1 MFCPYCKKEIEDDSL
16 FCSFCGETIE
26 QKKLCVNCS
35 EELYPQIATPDA
47 EKKIID
53 NKLENDKAAKKISCG
68 KFSTSLLTI
77 ISASLAIITIIIIII
92 IFAVKTNVSTPA
104 PARIEYEAETGSNNS
119 FAADGEQSPDTSSI
133 TENDTRDEPLYVV
146 KTADGQ
152 ETENYDL
159 AFTFEEYLAALNR
172 VCAEVFQGQM
182 PPFTYYRNK
191 EAFLFANYA
200 FADYQSVFPVQ
211 NREEFLKDV
220 FGVKPHG
227 IWGSDPENG
236 NSKLYHSISNNPV
249 KYTKTLNEFYPMIDE
264 LLDTSKTKIIVGRL
278 LSPTTQL
285 VASSQIE
292 NEVLANINIYVFV
305 DACTGFVKAISCYT
319 HDNDAGFTE
328 SGLDQFIKNGTTCID
343 IMQLDAVLELIN
355 RKLENQ
361 NLSAESAEKE
371 RHIFEQT
378 IIHGCNYYCAFNF
391 VEEYFEFEEYNENVP
406 FAELTVSST
415 IWFDANNQLAN
426 SSRSAP
432 AEASTEAPA
441 PSADKNLSVSLTQ
454 EQQTEWMLQIKALAY
469 AAYDNMQGT
478 GKATPEMLLANPD
491 DLRMYIY
498 ASTDY
503 LFYDAWRKY
512 DWEEEKRLTALED
525 AFGAGCIA
533 DDYEAYIP
541 ESAIKDK
548 LRNMFG
554 SAAVEGFNFAGIFD
568 NGFFHYEEGDPGD
581 YLALSECEKTN
592 WNDMSQIVF
601 SYEYGYIEE
610 DPDETLGNIVISTQA
625 DTTSPYGCVVKQIEW
640 KNIG

>member
-53 NKLENDKAAKKISCG
+53 NNLENDRSAKNSCG

-119 FAADGEQSPDTSSI
+119 FAADAEQSPNTSSI
-133 TENDTRDEPLYVV
+133 TENDTRDEPLGVV

-159 AFTFEEYLAALNR
+159 AFTFEEYLATLNR
-172 VCAEVFQGQM
+172 VCAEKFQGQM
-182 PPFTYYRNK
+182 PQFTYRYCNG
-191 EAFLFANYA
+191 EAFT
-200 FADYQSVFPVQ
+200 FADYTFADYRNVYSSVLNRQ
-211 NREEFLKDV
+211 NFLQNV
-220 FGVKPHG
+220 FGVEPH
-227 IWGSDPENG
+227 ENWD
-236 NSKLYHSISNNPV
+236 YHSISNRRE

-264 LLDTSKTKIIVGRL
+264 LLDTSKTKVIVGQVR
-278 LSPTTQL
+278 SFATKMG
-285 VASSQIE
+285 ASSQVE
-292 NEVLANINIYVFV
+292 SNALALANVEIYVFV
-305 DACTGFVKAISCYT
+305 DTCTGLVKAISCHT
-319 HDNDAGFTE
+319 DGSLPNTE
-328 SGLDQFIKNGTTCID
+328 SEVNQFVKNGVGYLE
-343 IMQLDAVLELIN
+343 IMTAEPVFKLIN
-355 RKLENQ
+355 KKLENQ
-361 NLSAESAEKE
+361 NLSVVWAENRRKE
-371 RHIFEQT
+371 VEQT
-378 IIHGCNYYCAFNF
+378 IIHGCNSYSTSNYAVIEFG
-391 VEEYFEFEEYNENVP
+391 EYFENYS
-406 FAELTVSST
+406 LIWCDLSYT
-415 IWFDANNQLAN
+415 IWFDGNNQPAN

-432 AEASTEAPA
+432 AEAPTESPA
-441 PSADKNLSVSLTQ
+441 PPADKNLSVSLTQ

-469 AAYDNMQGT
+469 AAYDNMQGV

-491 DLRMYIY
+491 GLRMYIY

-503 LFYDAWRKY
+503 LFYDAWKKY
-512 DWEEEKRLTALED
+512 DWDEAKRLIAFGD

-541 ESAIKDK
+541 ENAIKEK

-592 WNDMSQIVF
+592 WNDMSQIIF

-610 DPDETLGNIVISTQA
+610 DPDETLGNIIISTQA

-640 KNIG
+640 SK

>member
-1 MFCPYCKKEIEDDSL
+1 MLCPYCKKEIEDDSL

-53 NKLENDKAAKKISCG
+53 NNLENDKSAKKNSCG

-77 ISASLAIITIIIIII
+77 ISASLAIITIIIII

-159 AFTFEEYLAALNR
+159 AFTFEEYLATLNR
-172 VCAEVFQGQM
+172 VCAEVYQGQM
-182 PPFTYYRNK
+182 PPFTYYRNCNY
-191 EAFLFANYA
+191 EAFLFANFA
-200 FADYQSVFPVQ
+200 FADYQSVFRVQ
-211 NREEFLKDV
+211 NREQFLQDV

-236 NSKLYHSISNNPV
+236 NSIVLHSISNKPE

-264 LLDTSKTKIIVGRL
+264 LLDTSKTKIIVG
-278 LSPTTQL
+278 QL
-285 VASSQIE
+285 ASTITKQVDSSQIE
-292 NEVLANINIYVFV
+292 NYEALANINIYVFV

-319 HDNDAGFTE
+319 RDNNADFTE
-328 SGLDQFIKNGTTCID
+328 SELDQFIKNGTTLINT
-343 IMQLDAVLELIN
+343 MQLGPVLELIN

-371 RHIFEQT
+371 QLSVEQT
-378 IIHGCNYYCAFNF
+378 IIHGCNYYCACNF
-391 VEEYFEFEEYNENVP
+391 AEQYFEFEEYNENVSL
-406 FAELTVSST
+406 AERTVSST
-415 IWFDANNQLAN
+415 IWFGANNQLAN
-426 SSRSAP
+426 SSSQTP
-432 AEASTEAPA
+432 VEALPA

-469 AAYDNMQGT
+469 AAYDNMQGA
-478 GKATPEMLLANPD
+478 GKATPEMLLANPYA
-491 DLRMYIY
+491 LRMYIY

-640 KNIG
+640 SK